1 MIARLI
7 GTSVRFSNISFTLNK
22 GVSGSGVYFHRD
34 YSVSVTPAWDNL
46 CDQVSAL
53 NI

>member
-7 GTSVRFSNISFTLNK
+7 GTSVRFGNISFTLNK
-22 GVSGSGVYFHRD
+22 GVSGSGVYFRRD
-34 YSVSVTPAWDNL
+34 YSRSVTPAWDNL
-46 CDQVSAL
+46 CDQISAL